1 MRLYRLRQTMASLLE
16 VQNFVRV
23 DRLLLSGER
32 TLPSL
37 TFGVEALDNL
47 LTLNFGQFVVFQG
60 KPSHPLCMLLCVRA
74 MLPCPLG
81 PNSDV
86 IFIDGGNSFDPYSIS
101 DNSVEQGLDPEKAL
115 ERFHISR
122 AFTHHQLARI
132 IIDKLPHAI
141 KKFKAKLVVV
151 SDITPLYCDPDVR
164 GDDRD
169 DSLQI
174 FSKATLTLRMLAR
187 RHQCLIVATNF
198 ERRNTQMACSLE
210 YATHVLMEI
219 TRRSGLTRFTLLKH
233 PYLPPC
239 TTITR
244 APIMESCS

>member
-86 IFIDGGNSFDPYSIS
+86 IFIDGGNSLSLLYIRQFSWTGARPRKGSGAIPHK
-101 DNSVEQGLDPEKAL
+101 QGV
-115 ERFHISR
+115 HSSSTC
-122 AFTHHQLARI
+122 THHNGQASSCH
-132 IIDKLPHAI
+132 K
-141 KKFKAKLVVV
+141 
-151 SDITPLYCDPDVR
+151 
-164 GDDRD
+164 
-169 DSLQI
+169 
-174 FSKATLTLRMLAR
+174 
-187 RHQCLIVATNF
+187 
-198 ERRNTQMACSLE
+198 
-210 YATHVLMEI
+210 EI
-219 TRRSGLTRFTLLKH
+219 QGETRRSVRHNAAVL
-233 PYLPPC
+233 
-239 TTITR
+239 
-244 APIMESCS
+244 